1 LVIMLSLGA
10 WNSWNRLTAVNRI
23 AAVADASGYIFTAM
37 HSLRVDRASSYRDLL
52 AEKPV
57 TSMTEVL
64 REARERD
71 LPALK
76 SAVIALDAIDF
87 PERQSIV
94 SNLDAAVKKLAALQ
108 EESAAAFLRP
118 KAERRAGIAQ
128 EYFNVTNGLLE
139 TLDKVSSQL
148 TRLVKLED
156 AYIDQLMELKQL
168 AWVVRNAGG
177 DASVMISNRLGGQP
191 FPPDVMLVYTGNVT
205 KTETAFAAL
214 EDIAAGLPL
223 PARFTDAVARAKRE
237 YFAPDYIDLRL
248 KTLKALIAGETV
260 NINTAEWA
268 RMSVAK
274 LASLLG
280 VAEAALDVAKE
291 HAAVQR
297 ASALRMLSLELALLA
312 LAVVIAV
319 GMFTLVSRRVTGPL
333 NRIQNAMIKL
343 ATGDFGVVVPG
354 LDRKD
359 EIGAMANAV
368 ERFKAVADEKARS
381 EADEVMRRQ
390 QGEAALQAKAA
401 EEQARASEE
410 QAQAFRALGVG
421 LGKLANGDLT
431 FRLSDGFTEAY
442 KQIRDDFNSAI
453 AQLQETI
460 GAIASSTR
468 EVAGTA
474 LEISTS
480 TSDLSQRTEQQA
492 ASLEETSAAMEQ
504 ISTTVKKNAEN
515 AQQANQFTNS
525 TREVGNRGGEVV
537 SQAVSAMSRIE
548 ESSRKISDI
557 IGVIDEI
564 ARQTN
569 LLALNAAV
577 EAARAGEAGR
587 GFAVVAS
594 EVRSLAQRSSQA
606 AKDIK
611 DLITNSSDQVQE
623 GVELVNKAGAS
634 LTEIV
639 ESIKKVAEIVS
650 EIASASGEQST
661 GIDQVN
667 AALTHMDE
675 MTQQNSALV
684 EENAAAAKALEQQ
697 SRGMDERVSFFRLG
711 DAAAGSSAMRQSAV
725 AGSRR
730 PAAEAARHQPP
741 APTKHHSAAA
751 PTHRAATSKPQ
762 PAAAAAASPPR
773 QAPVAK
779 RGPVGRMQ
787 AALASAINDDADWK
801 EF

>member
-1 LVIMLSLGA
+1 M
-10 WNSWNRLTAVNRI
+10 
-23 AAVADASGYIFTAM
+23 
-37 HSLRVDRASSYRDLL
+37 
-52 AEKPV
+52 
-57 TSMTEVL
+57 
-64 REARERD
+64 
-71 LPALK
+71 
-76 SAVIALDAIDF
+76 
-87 PERQSIV
+87 
-94 SNLDAAVKKLAALQ
+94 
-108 EESAAAFLRP
+108 
-118 KAERRAGIAQ
+118 
-128 EYFNVTNGLLE
+128 
-139 TLDKVSSQL
+139 
-148 TRLVKLED
+148 
-156 AYIDQLMELKQL
+156 
-168 AWVVRNAGG
+168 
-177 DASVMISNRLGGQP
+177 
-191 FPPDVMLVYTGNVT
+191 
-205 KTETAFAAL
+205 
-214 EDIAAGLPL
+214 AAGLPL
-223 PARFTDAVARAKRE
+223 PARFTDAVATAKRE
-237 YFAPDYIDLRL
+237 FLGPDYVELRM

-260 NINTAEWA
+260 NVSGADWA
-268 RMSVAK
+268 RASVAK

-291 HAAVQR
+291 HAAAQH
-297 ASALRMLSLELALLA
+297 ASAVRMLSLELGLLA
-312 LAVVIAV
+312 LAVIFAA
-319 GMFTLVSRRVTGPL
+319 GMFVLVSRRVTGPL
-333 NRIQNAMIKL
+333 NRIQEAMMKL
-343 ATGDFGVVVPG
+343 AGGDFGVVVPG
-354 LDRKD
+354 LERKD
-359 EIGAMANAV
+359 EIGGIANAV
-368 ERFKAVADEKARS
+368 ERFKVVADEKARN

-390 QGEAALQAKAA
+390 QGEAALQAKVA
-401 EEQARASEE
+401 EEQARAAEE

-421 LGKLANGDLT
+421 LGKLASGDLT
-431 FRLSDGFTEAY
+431 FRLSDGFTEDY
-442 KQIRDDFNSAI
+442 KQIRDEFNATI

-460 GAIASSTR
+460 GAIAMSTR
-468 EVAGTA
+468 EVASTA
-474 LEISTS
+474 VEISTS
-480 TSDLSQRTEQQA
+480 TTDLSQRTEEQA

-504 ISTTVKKNAEN
+504 ISTTVKKNADN
-515 AQQANQFTNS
+515 AHQANEFTNS

-537 SQAVSAMSRIE
+537 AKAVSAMSRIE

-611 DLITNSSDQVQE
+611 DLITNSSTQVQD
-623 GVELVNKAGAS
+623 GVELVNRAGAS

-667 AALTHMDE
+667 AALTQMDE
-675 MTQQNSALV
+675 VTQQNSALV

-697 SRGMDERVSFFRLG
+697 SQAMDERVSFFRLG
-711 DAAAGSSAMRQSAV
+711 DNAAAARTTPQPAV

-730 PAAEAARHQPP
+730 PSVETSRQRPAVETSRQHSTVAA
-741 APTKHHSAAA
+741 KHHSAAA
-751 PTHRAATSKPQ
+751 AAHRGAMPKPQ
-762 PAAAAAASPPR
+762 PAAAPQRSVSAV
-773 QAPVAK
+773 APQRPVPAAK